1 MFSLNKIT
9 HSWVLFC
16 NSNETVYHHAM
27 KNKSKERKN
36 TKKAGLS
43 LKLNRICQTSLL
55 LGKYSAF
62 GCFCGVLFSG
72 RTFPLTWGGQFSSGV
87 GEPAGHPGGGLSTWQ
102 VGQPS
107 LVHGRPFGHSA
118 LVLSNVTQKPE
129 IFNLEHNE
137 WTPLWN
143 SVLFLVFLW

>member
-1 MFSLNKIT
+1 
-9 HSWVLFC
+9 
-16 NSNETVYHHAM
+16 M

-87 GEPAGHPGGGLSTWQ
+87 GEPAGHPGGGALNLAGGTAKPCARATLWAQ
-102 VGQPS
+102 
-107 LVHGRPFGHSA
+107 RFGA
-118 LVLSNVTQKPE
+118 L
-129 IFNLEHNE
+129 
-137 WTPLWN
+137 
-143 SVLFLVFLW
+143 